1 MSQVLL
7 LENIHTSAEK
17 VLSSGTNALTIH
29 RESGALSGQE
39 LVSALEN
46 KSLLG
51 IRSRTKI
58 SAEILNQIPELSAIG
73 CFCIGT
79 NQVDLSAAAQAGVP
93 VFNAPFSNTRSVA
106 ELAISS
112 IIQLFRQIPI
122 KNAAAHQ
129 GQWLKSASRCF
140 EVRQKKLGI
149 IGYGNIGSQLSVLA
163 SGLGMHVYYYDTVP
177 KLSHGN
183 ARSVDSLEELLKL
196 SDVVSLHVP
205 ADPSTKN
212 LINAQTLAQMK
223 PGSLLI
229 NYARGDVVDIRALTE
244 ALKSGHLAGAAVDVF
259 PEEPS
264 SNDAE
269 FISPLRGL
277 PNVILTPHVGG
288 STEEAQAN
296 IGAEVA
302 QKLRAFWTQGDT
314 QGAVNF
320 PPVSL
325 PLPERGWRLLH
336 VHRNQPG
343 ALEKINHVL
352 SAQNLNVSGQFLQT
366 NQSIGY
372 VILDV
377 EPSGNPDQDQLLN
390 ALQAISGTIRARLI
404 TSN

>member
-17 VLSSGTNALTIH
+17 VLSSGTNSLTIH
-29 RESGALSGQE
+29 RESGSLGGQE
-39 LVSALEN
+39 LITALEK

-58 SAEILNQIPELSAIG
+58 SAEILNQTPELSAIG

-79 NQVDLSAAAQAGVP
+79 NQVDLDAAAQAGVP

-112 IIQLFRQIPI
+112 MIQLFRQIPI

-163 SGLGMHVYYYDTVP
+163 SGMGMHVYYYDTIP

-229 NYARGDVVDIRALTE
+229 NYARGDVVDIPALTQ
-244 ALKSGHLAGAAVDVF
+244 ALKSGQLSGAAVDVF

-302 QKLRAFWTQGDT
+302 QKLRAFWMQGDT

-404 TSN
+404 ASD

>member
-17 VLSSGTNALTIH
+17 VLSSGTNSLTIH

-122 KNAAAHQ
+122 KNTAAHQ

-163 SGLGMHVYYYDTVP
+163 SGMGMHVYYYDTVP

-229 NYARGDVVDIRALTE
+229 NYARGDVVDISALTQ
-244 ALKSGHLAGAAVDVF
+244 ALKSGQLSGAAVDVF

-302 QKLRAFWTQGDT
+302 QKLRAFWMQGDT

>member
-7 LENIHTSAEK
+7 LENIHASAEK
-17 VLSSGTNALTIH
+17 VLSSGTNSLAIH
-29 RESGALSGQE
+29 RESGSLGGQE
-39 LVSALEN
+39 LITALE
-46 KSLLG
+46 KKPLLG
-51 IRSRTKI
+51 IRSRTQI
-58 SAEILNQIPELSAIG
+58 SAEIFTQAPELSAIG

-79 NQVDLSAAAQAGVP
+79 NQVDLAAAAQAGVP

-223 PGSLLI
+223 SGSLLI
-229 NYARGDVVDIRALTE
+229 NYARGDVVDIPALTE

-377 EPSGNPDQDQLLN
+377 EPSGNPDQTQLLSS
-390 ALQAISGTIRARLI
+390 LEAILGTIRARLI
-404 TSN
+404 ASD

>member
-7 LENIHTSAEK
+7 LENIHASAEK
-17 VLSSGTNALTIH
+17 VLSNGTNALAIH
-29 RESGALSGQE
+29 RESGSLGGQE
-39 LVSALEN
+39 LITALEK

-58 SAEILNQIPELSAIG
+58 SAEILNQTPELSAIG

-79 NQVDLSAAAQAGVP
+79 NQVDLDAAAQAGVP

-112 IIQLFRQIPI
+112 MIQLFRQIPI

-223 PGSLLI
+223 SGSLLI
-229 NYARGDVVDIRALTE
+229 NYARGDVVDIPALTE

-320 PPVSL
+320 PPVNL

-377 EPSGNPDQDQLLN
+377 EPSGNPDQTQLLS

-404 TSN
+404 ASN

>member
-58 SAEILNQIPELSAIG
+58 SAEILNQTPELSAIG

-163 SGLGMHVYYYDTVP
+163 SGMGMHVYYYDTVP

-244 ALKSGHLAGAAVDVF
+244 ALKSGQLSGAAVDVF

-302 QKLRAFWTQGDT
+302 QKLRAFWMQGDT

-377 EPSGNPDQDQLLN
+377 EPSGNPDQTQLLS

-404 TSN
+404 ASD